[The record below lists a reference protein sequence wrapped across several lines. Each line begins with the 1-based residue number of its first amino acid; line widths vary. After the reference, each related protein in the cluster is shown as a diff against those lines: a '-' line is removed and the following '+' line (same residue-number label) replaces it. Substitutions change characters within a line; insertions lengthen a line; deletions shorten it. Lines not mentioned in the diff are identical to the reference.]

1 MANPQSYNQNITKA
15 SYRTPF
21 PGNKQAG
28 YAEILGDFDQ
38 LNIPLIDINSGFHRN
53 LALEMSDSEL
63 TSIGT
68 YLDEAIEEDN
78 QSRQKSLNI
87 VRETIDLMGI
97 GNDKPRVKAN
107 GQTGS
112 VASEIYGPTLL
123 KLAIKNTAKL
133 HGTLFPAKGFVD
145 CETFGLINEQIED
158 QADRMKDYMNMVTSE
173 IIPGYSEEKKQAI
186 LWMCISGQ
194 FFTKVYFDKTKN
206 RPACPYIRSDE
217 IIINPGASSVSDAER
232 VTYRYT
238 ISRRKAME
246 KFRNSEWREVRL
258 EDYSADQSSIQKKID
273 SKVGSNFTDYE
284 KNKFYEIDE
293 CRTYLDLETFGHRD
307 RYGRPS
313 GIHLPYV
320 VAKDSQ
326 SGNIVGIW
334 NNYNERDTLFRPIE
348 DLVQYK
354 FFTGPGPN
362 GLGLAHMLS
371 GLANTETQILQQ
383 LILSGEF
390 SNNPAYI
397 SKATNRSEKSQ
408 FNALPGTNIQMQAFA
423 SQNIQDAIMLLET
436 KEPSQVLFDLM
447 TNVISPAMD
456 DISAAN
462 SFSLNDVPPNMTA
475 TLVSAIVNAS
485 HIMED
490 SIIKSLYD
498 SFSKELRL
506 LFNVC
511 GQSLPQSPYPFR
523 TAGKSTYIM
532 QEDFSPNL
540 QIKPIIDPNASS
552 SMQQIVM
559 SETVFNLASQN
570 PDLYNM
576 HEVNKMILRSI
587 KVNDIDKILLPEQK
601 DEVIPELDFISENA
615 RVYRGESIKVY
626 AGQNHE
632 AHNIGHEDAI
642 VRLQNDESVDNSAK
656 IAALQ
661 DHKADHDAFSYV
673 AQIQA
678 ITNRELP
685 QDLDNLSPQIQN
697 KISIIAAKAIQ
708 KQQANAAKQN
718 PPPVDPNAVAMKEQ
732 EVKELELHI
741 KAKKNEQ
748 DLQISEAKYHNESTQ
763 TQVDIHNQQ
772 LNNEYKREQLLIDRE
787 KLELQRQE
795 LEAKTQIEMARI
807 ELERRKVE
815 LEAQAKSYESTL
827 KHEAEQ
833 EKENNRLNVE
843 MSKTNIEAQT
853 KAYDST
859 LKYKSSKEKEDESI
873 NNDTDVVQ

>member
-1 MANPQSYNQNITKA
+1 MASSQSYNQNILKD

-21 PGNKQAG
+21 PGDMQAG
-28 YAEILGDFDQ
+28 YAERLGDFDQ
-38 LNIPLIDINSGFHRN
+38 LDTPIFDINSGFHRN
-53 LALEMSDSEL
+53 LALEMSDAEL

-68 YLDEAIEEDN
+68 YLDEAIKEDDE
-78 QSRQKSLNI
+78 SRQKSLNI

-97 GNDKPRVKAN
+97 GDDKPRIKAG

-145 CETFGLINEQIED
+145 CETFGIISDAIED
-158 QADRMKDYMNMVTSE
+158 QADRMKEYMNMVTSE

-194 FFTKVYFDKTKN
+194 FFTKVYFDKTRN
-206 RPACPYIRSDE
+206 RPACPYLRSDE
-217 IIINPGASSVSDAER
+217 VIINPGASSVSDAER
-232 VTYRYT
+232 VTHRYI
-238 ISRRKAME
+238 ISRRKAMD
-246 KFRNSEWREVRL
+246 KFRNDEWREVRL
-258 EDYSADQSSIQKKID
+258 EDYTADQSSIQKKVD
-273 SKVGSNFTDYE
+273 AKSGYRFTDFE

-293 CRTYLDLETFGHRD
+293 CRTYLDLESFGHRD
-307 RYGRPS
+307 RNGRS
-313 GIHLPYV
+313 TGIHLPYI

-326 SGNIVGIW
+326 SSNIVGVW
-334 NNYNERDTLFRPIE
+334 NNYNERDVLFRPIE

-354 FFTGPGPN
+354 FFTGPGPH

-371 GLANTETQILQQ
+371 GLANTETQLLQQ
-383 LILSGEF
+383 LILAGEF

-397 SKATNRSEKSQ
+397 TKATNRSEKSQ
-408 FNALPGTNIQMQAFA
+408 FNAFPGSNTQMNSFPG
-423 SQNIQDAIMLLET
+423 SDLKDSVMLLET
-436 KEPSQVLFDLM
+436 KEPSQVLYNLM
-447 TNVISPAMD
+447 TNVIAPAMD

-462 SFSLNDVPPNMTA
+462 SFSLNEVPPNMTA

-511 GQSLPQSPYPFR
+511 GQTLPQSPYPFR

-570 PDLYNM
+570 PDLYDM
-576 HEVNKMILRSI
+576 REVNKMILRSI

-626 AGQNHE
+626 AGQNHA
-632 AHNIGHEDAI
+632 AHNIGHQDAI
-642 VRLQNDESVDNSAK
+642 VRLQNDETVDNSAK

-661 DHKADHDAFSYV
+661 DHVADHDAFAYV
-673 AQIQA
+673 AEIQA
-678 ITNRELP
+678 MTNKELP
-685 QDLDNLSPQIQN
+685 QELENLTPEIQN
-697 KISIIAAKAIQ
+697 KISIIASRAIQ
-708 KQQANAAKQN
+708 KQQAQAAKQN

-741 KAKKNEQ
+741 KAKKNDQ
-748 DLQISEAKYHNESTQ
+748 DLQISEAKYHNETTQ
-763 TQVDIHNQQ
+763 TQLDIHNQQ
-772 LNNEYKREQLLIDRE
+772 LQSEYKREQLAIDRE
-787 KLELQRQE
+787 KLEFQRQE
-795 LEAKTQIEMARI
+795 LEAKTQLEMARI
-807 ELERRKVE
+807 ELERRKIE

-843 MSKTNIEAQT
+843 MNKTNIEAQT

-859 LKYKSSKEKEDESI
+859 LKYKSGKEKEEEQI
-873 NNDTDVVQ
+873 NNEEYVAQ